1 MLVLAS
7 NSPHHVLCALSEPVV
22 LDSCV
27 GGRVLVGP
35 VTAREGIEVLTRI
48 HCLVHGL
55 QDAGGCNEHKQRN
68 EELTLKPNFHENTLQ
83 ACKING
89 IEHKRRNYA
98 S

>member
-7 NSPHHVLCALSEPVV
+7 NSPHDVLCALSEPVV
-22 LDSCV
+22 LDSSV

-35 VTAREGIEVLTRI
+35 ITAREGIEVLTWI

-55 QDAGGCNEHKQRN
+55 QDAGGCSKHKYCH
-68 EELTLKPNFHENTLQ
+68 EELTLKPNLHENTLQ

-89 IEHKRRNYA
+89 TK
-98 S
+98 